1 MKFEGIYTPAI
12 TPLSADGSI
21 DTQAFAEVLEFLVE
35 SKVHGIVI
43 GGSTGE
49 YYAHTAEERLALAAH
64 ASEVIAGRLPL
75 VVGTGAIRTEDSLA
89 YAEAARAI
97 GADAILVG
105 SPPYALPTS
114 REIAEHVLAVDRA
127 AGLPIMLYNYPARMG
142 VEMDEAFFAAV
153 AGCRNIVAIKES
165 SGSTAQLHRL
175 ACRHPRIAL
184 SCGWDDQALEF
195 FAWGARSWVCA
206 GSNFIPG
213 EHLALYQACVV
224 ENDFAKGRRIMAAM
238 MPLMD
243 FLESG
248 HFVQSIKH
256 GCELAGLRAG
266 GVRAPL
272 KALDEAGKAALAE
285 IVARLKG
292 EVARI
297 VEGGRWRSRTPAER
311 KAALLR
317 LAELLEEH
325 LLELAVMESL
335 DSGKPIRECQHTDLP
350 ETINTLRWHA
360 ELIDKIYDST
370 APVGSAALAMVVRE
384 PIGVVGLV
392 LPWNFPLLMLA
403 WKIGPALAAGC
414 SVVVKPAPETSLTAL
429 RVAELASQ
437 AGIPAGVFNVVPGG
451 GREAGEPLGR
461 HPDVA
466 MVSFTGSTATGRLF
480 LKYAA
485 ESNLKRVVLECGGKN
500 PAVVM
505 NDVEDLDLV
514 AQHVV
519 NGAFWN
525 MGENCSAS
533 SRLIVHAEVR
543 EALLER
549 IGAQLREWRMGDP
562 LDPRNRLGALVSPAH
577 FEKVRAYLDQART
590 ERLAV
595 RFGGATEAGI
605 FVEPTVVDGVSPH
618 SRLFREEIFG
628 PLLSVT
634 SFDDIDEAIALANDT
649 VYGLAASAY
658 TGSLRHALRLSREI
672 RAGIV
677 TVNCFGEGDASTPF
691 GGYKESG
698 FGGRDKSVWAHDQYT
713 ELKTIWIDAS

>member
-1 MKFEGIYTPAI
+1 MADLLTKAEYAAIAAELQFPTRAFINGCYQDAASGKTFATTNPA
-12 TPLSADGSI
+12 
-21 DTQAFAEVLEFLVE
+21 
-35 SKVHGIVI
+35 
-43 GGSTGE
+43 
-49 YYAHTAEERLALAAH
+49 
-64 ASEVIAGRLPL
+64 
-75 VVGTGAIRTEDSLA
+75 TGALLANIAACDAEDV
-89 YAEAARAI
+89 
-97 GADAILVG
+97 D
-105 SPPYALPTS
+105 
-114 REIAEHVLAVDRA
+114 LAVA
-127 AGLPIMLYNYPARMG
+127 SAR
-142 VEMDEAFFAAV
+142 EAF
-153 AGCRNIVAIKES
+153 
-165 SGSTAQLHRL
+165 
-175 ACRHPRIAL
+175 
-184 SCGWDDQALEF
+184 DQGV
-195 FAWGARSWVCA
+195 WSKRS
-206 GSNFIPG
+206 
-213 EHLALYQACVV
+213 
-224 ENDFAKGRRIMAAM
+224 
-238 MPLMD
+238 
-243 FLESG
+243 
-248 HFVQSIKH
+248 
-256 GCELAGLRAG
+256 
-266 GVRAPL
+266 
-272 KALDEAGKAALAE
+272 
-285 IVARLKG
+285 
-292 EVARI
+292 
-297 VEGGRWRSRTPAER
+297 PAER
-311 KAALLR
+311 KSVLLNFAR
-317 LAELLEEH
+317 LLEEH
-325 LLELAVMESL
+325 AHELAVMESL
-335 DSGKPIRECQHTDLP
+335 DSGKPVRECQTIDVP
-350 ETINTLRWHA
+350 ETIHTLRWHA
-360 ELIDKIYDST
+360 ELIDKIYDAT
-370 APVGSAALAMVVRE
+370 APVGSNTVTMVVRE

-403 WKIGPALAAGC
+403 WKIGPSLAAGC
-414 SVVVKPAPETSLTAL
+414 SIVVKPAKETTLTAL
-429 RVAELASQ
+429 RVAELAHQ
-437 AGIPAGVFNVVPGG
+437 AGVPAGVFNVVPGG
-451 GREAGEPLGR
+451 GKDAGEPIGR

-549 IGAQLREWRMGDP
+549 IDAQLREWRMGDP